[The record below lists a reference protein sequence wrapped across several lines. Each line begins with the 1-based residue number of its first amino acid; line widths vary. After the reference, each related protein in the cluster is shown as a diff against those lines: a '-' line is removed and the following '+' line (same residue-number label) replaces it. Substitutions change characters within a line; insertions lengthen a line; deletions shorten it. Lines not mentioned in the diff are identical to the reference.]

1 MDSNTTIYLI
11 SNGSYSFFPQ
21 NSLTNFKN
29 KIPHAFNVNNEYEIA
44 VESIGFT
51 KSFKQIHIPDDDIPS
66 FFISKSDLISY
77 VTTPANEKVELIEKR
92 MKTLQDELDNIAIY
106 TNDHIHIENED
117 ENKFLR
123 LRRRD
128 TVNYDDFADL
138 KTFPFY
144 FKDNETY
151 TKNKL
156 KEYFN
161 KVSIISGIR
170 AFYDDSEDKA
180 IFSMKN
186 NAASNNE
193 SYFVVMHETFLSSFL
208 VNNSTFLTM
217 PTELFSWEQMPDNGS
232 VFSINRENKEVTI
245 EIKVDLIEIFYKNE
259 KYYAAHIQSNKHN
272 IVCENVAEVMFPT
285 LVKLKC
291 GNITSQIMNSSYSQ
305 DLVVFCPDFS
315 KKDKFFYHEFDS
327 LQYVP
332 LSNTILKD
340 IEISLCDEKDRLLQL
355 SSGIPTILKLSLK
368 KMDTKKESF
377 NLRLTSAQNEE
388 HKNNMS
394 SSFKVTLPVTL
405 NLDRKWKVALT
416 SISHPNE
423 FNTFLKDEDS
433 RSLLV
438 SWKNSD
444 NDITPIRH
452 KLTLKEY
459 YSNTSTIV
467 NEINNF
473 FEEKQIGSAKIKDE
487 TLSFYFERNC
497 VLVIGNYLL
506 RILGFTAIDDI
517 SNYRN
522 FTIFPIRFNSSK
534 SYIQSNQSSIIFT
547 FQDPIS
553 LNLLDAKYICMYADF
568 ISPVI
573 LAGEYHK
580 LLRIIPIRDS
590 KTGFVITEFRHKAYY
605 ELQNTE
611 IKEISIEL
619 RAHDGELINFKSK
632 QNIILN
638 LLFTN
643 YID

>member
-1 MDSNTTIYLI
+1 MDSNTAIYLI

-291 GNITSQIMNSSYSQ
+291 GNIRSQIMNSSYSQ

>member
-1 MDSNTTIYLI
+1 MDSNTAIYLI

-291 GNITSQIMNSSYSQ
+291 GNIRSQIMNSSYSQ

-517 SNYRN
+517 SSYRN

>member
-1 MDSNTTIYLI
+1 MDSNTAIYLI

-77 VTTPANEKVELIEKR
+77 VTTPANEKVGLIEKR

-291 GNITSQIMNSSYSQ
+291 GNIRSQIMNSSYSR

-405 NLDRKWKVALT
+405 NLDRKWRVALT